1 MGHFHPY
8 VVRRKAM
15 HRCTRLGFFQQHRQ
29 GLSDMFLVESLGFQ
43 IRQLQQTL
51 AAAMLFFWRH
61 NVIYL
66 QRLRTRPFRIAEHM
80 QLCDIQSFY
89 KAICLLEIFF
99 RFATC
104 PHNDIH
110 TDKGIGHYLLD
121 FMHFG
126 SKQSCIIPTT
136 HQLQHLIRTR
146 LQRDMEMRHKPLGM

>member
-1 MGHFHPY
+1 
-8 VVRRKAM
+8 
-15 HRCTRLGFFQQHRQ
+15 
-29 GLSDMFLVESLGFQ
+29 MFLVESLGFQ
-43 IRQLQQTL
+43 IRKFQQTL
-51 AAAMLFFWRH
+51 TATMLFFWRH

-66 QRLRTRPFRIAEHM
+66 QRLRTRPFGITEHM

-99 RFATC
+99 RFATRS
-104 PHNDIH
+104 HNDVH